1 MSKNIPTKIN
11 NYNVYN
17 EGEKLL
23 GVGDELTLPDF
34 EATSETVSGAG
45 ILGEIDDPTIGHFG
59 NMQLEIPF
67 RTLDKEAT
75 NMMDQ
80 TRAVQLTIRGAAQEI
95 DSAGN
100 IVPKASRV
108 VGRGRAAKL
117 TGGKLKRTSTMDS
130 GVTLNILYILIEVNG
145 ESVVELDKMNPTY
158 KVNGVDLLAE
168 YKEMC

>member
-75 NMMDQ
+75 N
-80 TRAVQLTIRGAAQEI
+80 
-95 DSAGN
+95 
-100 IVPKASRV
+100 IVPKSIRV
-108 VGRGRAAKL
+108 VVRGRAAKL
-117 TGGKLKRTSTMDS
+117 TGGKLKRASTMDS

>member
-17 EGEKLL
+17 AGDKLL

-45 ILGEIDDPTIGHFG
+45 ILGEIDDPTIGYFG

-80 TRAVQLTIRGAAQEI
+80 TRAVQLTIRAPPRRSTAPATSCPSPSAWW
-95 DSAGN
+95 SAGG
-100 IVPKASRV
+100 PQS
-108 VGRGRAAKL
+108 
-117 TGGKLKRTSTMDS
+117 
-130 GVTLNILYILIEVNG
+130 
-145 ESVVELDKMNPTY
+145 
-158 KVNGVDLLAE
+158 
-168 YKEMC
+168 